1 MRFSSSESMNKTLKL
16 NSALPVFFLTLF
28 FYTYSLLPSLAWGDG
43 VKLQSEAVSGE
54 SFVISELSSDEFK
67 PDPFIFSKLGVAAWD
82 HPLYTV
88 VGHLLVRAFPFV
100 DALWLVNFV
109 SAFFGAMTVAL
120 VFILVRE
127 YTKSPPASLYAA
139 LALAISHTFWWH
151 SSTPEVYTLFTSLL
165 LAAFLFHNKFDKDN
179 KPTNLFFSAFFLG
192 LAASTHILGFLAL
205 PAVGLHYIL
214 AGEFRKVNLRGI
226 KNLIPPALGFT
237 AGFSL
242 YILQFIRMSANFP
255 LTEIMGAMAGSAFFN
270 QLEPLTLASL
280 GKSIVTYLLFL
291 TVQFG
296 PVGLVLG
303 AIGFRQT
310 YAHLNLTTRKSI
322 SFFVVYALFGIY
334 YRVSDQFTF
343 FITSYVFWALMMGL
357 GASHLLSRLSEQRRK
372 IAIGVLSAFLFATP
386 FFYTALP
393 HIAASAG
400 MNDTTIGIPQIGT
413 GLRNGLAYYINPFK
427 RGDTS
432 PYDFGYETTMGFE
445 PNSIVIA
452 EWYTDTDEYFIL
464 RYFTKI
470 DPIRAD
476 VKVFG
481 WHDIAPAS
489 FDPQLVADLINLS
502 LPESPVYIASL
513 SERFYN
519 ASKLVETY
527 CIIPENNVYR
537 VYPKNTDEM
546 QCLGK
551 ESVSQ

>member
-54 SFVISELSSDEFK
+54 SFVISEMSADEFK

-88 VGHLLVRAFPFV
+88 IGHLLVQALPFV

-139 LALAISHTFWWH
+139 LSLAVSHTFWWH

-205 PAVGLHYIL
+205 PAVGLNYII
-214 AGEFRKVNLRGI
+214 AGEFRKPNLLGI
-226 KNLIPPALGFT
+226 KNLISPALGFT

-270 QLEPLTLASL
+270 QLEPLTLTSL

-291 TVQFG
+291 IVQFG

-303 AIGFRQT
+303 VIGFRQI
-310 YAHLNLTTRKSI
+310 YLNSKLTTRKI
-322 SFFVVYALFGIY
+322 VAFFVVYALFGIY

-357 GASHLLSRLSEQRRK
+357 GANHLLVTLQTQTRQ
-372 IAIGVLSAFLFATP
+372 IVIGVLGTFLLATP
-386 FFYTALP
+386 FFYTTLP
-393 HIAASAG
+393 QLADNAG
-400 MNDTTIGIPQIGT
+400 LNDDTIVIPQIGT